1 MAIATGITIAKSL
14 LNPDVQASR
23 IATYSFPQTVALD
36 SWKLVTSKDTV
47 ETIDL
52 VGDIVATRKYEYQQ
66 PKQNLVIRVRY
77 LTNTDGD
84 IKSIVDKRIGNL
96 TTALRNNPSGDYALY
111 TYQGKAYLN
120 ACLNPNGE
128 STVTSDAFN
137 RNHTIYSRNWRRIT
151 PWFLGKRD
159 LKDKRCLWMQLLI
172 DLPPETP
179 IEETYRTLELVWS
192 DWLKYWQPNFPDE

>member
-66 PKQNLVIRVRY
+66 PKQNLVIRVC
-77 LTNTDGD
+77 L
-84 IKSIVDKRIGNL
+84 
-96 TTALRNNPSGDYALY
+96 LY
-111 TYQGKAYLN
+111 TS
-120 ACLNPNGE
+120 P
-128 STVTSDAFN
+128 S
-137 RNHTIYSRNWRRIT
+137 
-151 PWFLGKRD
+151 PRD
-159 LKDKRCLWMQLLI
+159 LSTSRM
-172 DLPPETP
+172 P
-179 IEETYRTLELVWS
+179 S
-192 DWLKYWQPNFPDE
+192 SA